1 MRCVARGAALKRHL
15 GHQDTE
21 LRLERLAAALV
32 LRGWPII
39 NREGHL
45 IAIEIDL
52 EHAVDRLADGGE
64 LVERGAEKLLLH
76 RAADGRY
83 QNDKAG
89 MQRLRRIELPEI
101 ARVVGDEDKII
112 VAGVA
117 RDIPVLPTR
126 AADMR
131 DVPGFMAAL
140 LGDGDQ
146 ADAEA
151 FVDQKPH
158 DTAIVSSRR
167 RPRRTGC

>member
-1 MRCVARGAALKRHL
+1 MSEVKAS
-15 GHQDTE
+15 
-21 LRLERLAAALV
+21 RLF
-32 LRGWPII
+32 LRGRPIV

-52 EHAVDRLADGGE
+52 EHAVNRLTDGGE

-76 RAADGRY
+76 RATDGRY
-83 QNDKAG
+83 QNDEAG

-101 ARVVGDEDKII
+101 ARVVGDKDKII

-117 RDIPVLPTR
+117 HDIPVLPAR
-126 AADMR
+126 AANMR
-131 DVPGFMAAL
+131 DMPCFMAAL

-151 FVDQKPH
+151 LVDQKPH
-158 DTAIVSSRR
+158 DTAIVSSRL